1 MYLRPEKDTPFR
13 AEPPR
18 IGYHREYPPGMME
31 GAVTSFSP
39 VVFEAT
45 EISSSSSGTKIITM
59 PLFSNHF
66 AASLQVPN

>member
-1 MYLRPEKDTPFR
+1 
-13 AEPPR
+13 
-18 IGYHREYPPGMME
+18 MME

>member
-1 MYLRPEKDTPFR
+1 
-13 AEPPR
+13 
-18 IGYHREYPPGMME
+18 MME

-45 EISSSSSGTKIITM
+45 EISSSFSSSGTKIITM
-59 PLFSNHF
+59 QLFSNHF